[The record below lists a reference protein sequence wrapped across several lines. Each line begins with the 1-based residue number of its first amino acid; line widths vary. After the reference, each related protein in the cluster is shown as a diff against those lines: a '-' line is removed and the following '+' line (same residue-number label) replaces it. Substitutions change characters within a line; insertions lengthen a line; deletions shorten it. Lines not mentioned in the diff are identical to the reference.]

1 MKYDKKPADFDTQLE
16 MLKQRGLII
25 NDEDTALKFLTSVSY
40 FRMTSYW
47 RLFETDTTSHQFVS
61 GTHIEDIIS
70 LYDFDKKLRT
80 IIFTAIQDIEV
91 ALRTRI
97 IHFFSLRHGA
107 FWFMDASK
115 FLNHSIYQT
124 CLDNLQNELKR
135 SREEFIQDH
144 FTRYASPSMP
154 PVWKTLEVVSFG
166 NLSKLYANIKGT
178 NAKKEVS
185 KSMGLPKYDYMESWM
200 RSLTVLR
207 NSCAHHSRI
216 WNRRFPTMPQLP
228 NRLPLT
234 WVDTSHIRPMKLYAQ
249 LCTILYLEQSILP
262 NSNIKQQ
269 LLALFSDYPN
279 VSLRNM
285 GFPHGWQN
293 EPLWA

>member
-124 CLDNLQNELKR
+124 CLANLQNELKR

-166 NLSKLYANIKGT
+166 NLSKLYANIKDT
-178 NAKKEVS
+178 NAKK
-185 KSMGLPKYDYMESWM
+185 
-200 RSLTVLR
+200 RSVKEYGT
-207 NSCAHHSRI
+207 SQI
-216 WNRRFPTMPQLP
+216 
-228 NRLPLT
+228 RLYGEL
-234 WVDTSHIRPMKLYAQ
+234 DAKFDGAS
-249 LCTILYLEQSILP
+249 
-262 NSNIKQQ
+262 
-269 LLALFSDYPN
+269 
-279 VSLRNM
+279 
-285 GFPHGWQN
+285 
-293 EPLWA
+293 

>member
-1 MKYDKKPADFDTQLE
+1 

-166 NLSKLYANIKGT
+166 NLSKLYANIKDT

-285 GFPHGWQN
+285 GFPHGWSL
-293 EPLWA
+293 LWA

>member
-97 IHFFSLRHGA
+97 ILFFSLRHGA
-107 FWFMDASK
+107 FGFMDASK

-166 NLSKLYANIKGT
+166 NLSKLYANIKDT

-249 LCTILYLEQSILP
+249 LCTILYLEQSILS

-279 VSLRNM
+279 IRLRNM